1 MYDDDSGD
9 HPPLFTREGQN
20 VAAVAILLQT
30 MPKPSTL
37 EGRQAH
43 E

>member
-1 MYDDDSGD
+1 
-9 HPPLFTREGQN
+9 
-20 VAAVAILLQT
+20 VAILLQT

-43 E
+43 EELRALLECAMV